1 MTIPF
6 SVLKQPQLSKWWLIA
21 EVKDW
26 RVRLEKRVSVYM
38 QWYES
43 LFVVYTFL
51 TARSLGQSTFKQVQR
66 VNFVQTIVQHALWLG
81 ICVIH
86 VFSFLFFL
94 SQSKHPKRIILVNGE
109 ERVGSLLLA
118 EPCSSFGWEFMENAF
133 ISHLHAQLVKKTLC
147 TNKVFF
153 D

>member
-1 MTIPF
+1 
-6 SVLKQPQLSKWWLIA
+6 
-21 EVKDW
+21 
-26 RVRLEKRVSVYM
+26 M

-66 VNFVQTIVQHALWLG
+66 VNFVQIIVQHALDSGFVWFMYS
-81 ICVIH
+81 
-86 VFSFLFFL
+86 VFYFFL

-118 EPCSSFGWEFMENAF
+118 EPCSSFGWELMENAF
-133 ISHLHAQLVKKTLC
+133 ISHLHAQLVKK
-147 TNKVFF
+147 NFVHK
-153 D
+153 

>member
-1 MTIPF
+1 
-6 SVLKQPQLSKWWLIA
+6 
-21 EVKDW
+21 
-26 RVRLEKRVSVYM
+26 M

-66 VNFVQTIVQHALWLG
+66 VNFVQTIVQHALDSGFVWFMYS
-81 ICVIH
+81 
-86 VFSFLFFL
+86 VFYFF

>member
-66 VNFVQTIVQHALWLG
+66 VNFVQTIVQHALDSGFVWFMYSVFYFFFTEQASKKDYLSEWRRT
-81 ICVIH
+81 CWFVIVSRTMQFFWVRIYGKSLH
-86 VFSFLFFL
+86 FSLTCTV
-94 SQSKHPKRIILVNGE
+94 SKKNFVHK
-109 ERVGSLLLA
+109 
-118 EPCSSFGWEFMENAF
+118 
-133 ISHLHAQLVKKTLC
+133 
-147 TNKVFF
+147 
-153 D
+153 